1 MNRLQKVVILLD
13 SVESLQAKHSWCGET
28 HLQKTTYFLQTLL
41 DVPLDYEFVLY
52 KYGPFSFELSDE
64 LVRIRADGL
73 LKSVPTPPYG
83 TTLQLEEES
92 RNLRNKFAKTRE
104 QFKQDIEILTDEIG
118 NKGVKEL
125 ERLTTIHYIKSQN
138 GNSVAPEAVITR
150 LIELKPHI
158 DYKDGEES
166 YKTLESMIERFRGK
180 H

>member
-13 SVESLQAKHSWCGET
+13 SVESLQAKHSWCEK
-28 HLQKTTYFLQTLL
+28 LIFKNNVFLQTL

-52 KYGPFSFELSDE
+52 KYGPFSFELSDD

-138 GNSVAPEAVITR
+138 GNSVAPEAIITR